1 MSRTRRVLLFPWRA
15 LAVLVSL
22 VAMLVAGIAWSI
34 VVVADNAFGKG
45 PGEE

>member
-1 MSRTRRVLLFPWRA
+1 MKRVLLFPWRA

-34 VVVADNAFGKG
+34 VIIADNVFGKA